1 MNRSPAAA
9 MRLRRPSS
17 IPSAGTK
24 HRSRMPSRW
33 TFRPMGKWMTRSP
46 SETITM
52 LASKSNGTNASRMQ
66 GTESIGSARGTSAS
80 SFNTN
85 CPWPSYPSVRV
96 LSTAGNPIS
105 AKAARS
111 DASSSTA
118 AYRGVRSPLARAL
131 SFSRRR
137 SCES

>member
-1 MNRSPAAA
+1 
-9 MRLRRPSS
+9 
-17 IPSAGTK
+17 
-24 HRSRMPSRW
+24 
-33 TFRPMGKWMTRSP
+33 MTRSP

-137 SCES
+137 SCESQSGRNPCGMLYFFSSGISTLPGTFSNS